1 MNKKLLSL
9 YGLKY
14 NPFSQEVPIEA
25 LLPTPKLDSFLWR
38 IENLQVREGGFALVM
53 GDPGS
58 GKSSVLRLVADR
70 LGRLGEVVVGEFQH
84 PQSNVADFYRELGD
98 VFKVQMRP
106 HNRWAGFR
114 VLRECWQQHI
124 DSTLLRP
131 VLLVDEAQEMS
142 PTVLTELRVLSST
155 RFDSRI
161 ILTVVLAGDS
171 RLRERLRREE
181 MLPVGSRLRT
191 RLELE
196 YADRDELLDGL
207 RHRLRTAGNASLM
220 TPELMSTLVEHS
232 AGNYRAVMNIGSE
245 LLAAAAQREAPTI
258 DEKLYFEIFA
268 PPRPKTEDAK
278 TSRSPS
284 RSRGRSRTAAS

>member
-1 MNKKLLSL
+1 MNTKLLSL

-25 LLPTPKLDSFLWR
+25 LLPTTRLESFLWR
-38 IENLQVREGGFALVM
+38 IENLQVREGGFALVV

-58 GKSSVLRLVADR
+58 GKSAALRLVAER
-70 LGRLGEVVVGEFQH
+70 LNRLGEVTVGEFQH

-98 VFKVQMRP
+98 VFKVQMQP

-124 DSTLLRP
+124 DSTLMRP
-131 VLLVDEAQEMS
+131 VVLVDEAQEMS

-161 ILTVVLAGDS
+161 ILTVVLAGDR
-171 RLRERLRREE
+171 RLLDRLRREE

-191 RLELE
+191 RLELD
-196 YADRDELLDGL
+196 YADRDELLGCL
-207 RHRLRTAGNASLM
+207 RHRLRAAGNASLM
-220 TPELMSTLVEHS
+220 TPELMTTLVEHS
-232 AGNYRAVMNIGSE
+232 AGNYRTVMNIGSE
-245 LLAAAAQREAPTI
+245 LLAAAAQREASTI
-258 DEKLYFEIFA
+258 DEKLYFEVFA
-268 PPRPKTEDAK
+268 PPRPKPETAK
-278 TSRSPS
+278 AGRSQPRA
-284 RSRGRSRTAAS
+284 RSRNHPATS

>member
-25 LLPTPKLDSFLWR
+25 LLSTPKVDSFLWR
-38 IENLQVREGGFALVM
+38 VENLQVREGGFALVM
-53 GDPGS
+53 GEPGS
-58 GKSSVLRLVADR
+58 GKSSVLRLVAER
-70 LGRLGEVVVGEFQH
+70 LGRLGEVTVGEFQH
-84 PQSNVADFYRELGD
+84 PQSNVGDFYRELGD

-114 VLRECWQQHI
+114 ALRECWQQHI
-124 DSTLLRP
+124 DSTLMRP
-131 VLLVDEAQEMS
+131 VLLVDEAQEMT

-161 ILTVVLAGDS
+161 LLTVVLAGDR

-196 YADRDELLDGL
+196 YADRDELLGCL
-207 RHRLRTAGNASLM
+207 RHRLRAAGNASLM
-220 TPELMSTLVEHS
+220 TPELMATLVEHS
-232 AGNYRAVMNIGSE
+232 AGNYRTVMNLASE
-245 LLAAAAQREAPTI
+245 LLAAAAQREAPSI

-268 PPRPKTEDAK
+268 PPRPKTEVAK
-278 TSRSPS
+278 TNLPQS
-284 RSRGRSRTAAS
+284 RSRGRSRTVAS